1 MDNVAAENH
10 SSHNPGHHGELDSV
24 EFETRNLDFR
34 FSSRIAV
41 EIRYLRGRMVA
52 LHAGE
57 PVTFDDVNSFDIVS
71 ESAIIAVRAST
82 LSNVLNDRAFAYDGA
97 PLKGIVVET
106 RGDRL
111 RITGQLHK
119 TVTVSFVLEGRPE
132 ATQDGLIRM
141 HVDKI
146 SAAHLPVKSILH
158 LFGEDLAKVVNSNEA
173 KGVKVDGDDII
184 LFPDRLLPPPHIRG
198 KVTRVAV
205 ENDRIIQTFGSGKP
219 LRPLSPPR
227 KAANYIY
234 HRGGQLRFGKL
245 TMSDADLEIVDLSP
259 ADPFD
264 FFLAD
269 YNRQLVAGYS
279 NNTPSH
285 GLIVFMPDYHRLRA
299 RR

>member
-1 MDNVAAENH
+1 
-10 SSHNPGHHGELDSV
+10 
-24 EFETRNLDFR
+24 
-34 FSSRIAV
+34 
-41 EIRYLRGRMVA
+41 MVA
-52 LHAGE
+52 LYAGE

-198 KVTRVAV
+198 KVTHVAV

-219 LRPLSPPR
+219 VRPLSPPR